1 MSLFLAA
8 AGRAER
14 PVRNSQSFGG
24 ARRER
29 LMEKGELHS
38 GMGWLTRCTIDLCR
52 WQLVT
57 RRVPSVWVACPT
69 AARCVTRENTV
80 VRAYGA
86 LRWLSSLPSTR
97 RTLRG

>member
-14 PVRNSQSFGG
+14 PVRNSQSFWG

-38 GMGWLTRCTIDLCR
+38 SMEWLTRGTIDLCR
-52 WQLVT
+52 RQLVT
-57 RRVPSVWVACPT
+57 QWVPSVCLACPT
-69 AARCVTRENTV
+69 ARRVTRKRAV

-86 LRWLSSLPSTR
+86 PWWLSSCLP
-97 RTLRG
+97 